1 MLNPDKI
8 EAITRQ
14 IQSIL
19 PENVKEIGQD
29 FDRKIKA
36 ILQAQ
41 LGRLDVVTREEFDVQ
56 ARVLGKTR
64 EKLEQLEAQVE
75 KLEKQLSDEGNL

>member
-14 IQSIL
+14 IQSAL

-29 FDRKIKA
+29 FDRK
-36 ILQAQ
+36 
-41 LGRLDVVTREEFDVQ
+41 
-56 ARVLGKTR
+56 
-64 EKLEQLEAQVE
+64 
-75 KLEKQLSDEGNL
+75 